1 MATLHEIQPALQY
14 AAEHRDEAVSLAEM
28 ASAAG
33 QRMFSFHRAFASVA
47 SETPR
52 QYTERLRLDRAAAL
66 LLSTKLTI
74 LEIALACGYQS
85 HEVFVRAFRRRF
97 RTTPRHYRRNDAIS
111 AKSARHL
118 LEFDPCL
125 HFYRYQTP
133 ENNFMAYT
141 IEIQQLAEQPIL
153 YIRSRVKRSDIAATI
168 GSSLGAIVAY
178 AMQNGAAI
186 SGHPLTRYSE
196 MGPGMITME
205 PAMRVASHP
214 PADPSGVVI
223 NDTLPAGTAVVT
235 THIGPYD
242 QLTAAY
248 AALEIWMHENGFQPS
263 GAPWEDYIT
272 DPAEVPDPK
281 DWRTDIYWPVVKA

>member
-1 MATLHEIQPALQY
+1 MATLRDIQPALQY
-14 AAEHRDEAVSLAEM
+14 AVGHRDEAVSLAEM

-33 QRMFSFHRAFASVA
+33 QRTFSFHRAFASVA
-47 SETPR
+47 NETPR

-97 RTTPRHYRRNDAIS
+97 RIIPSHYRRKDAVS
-111 AKSARHL
+111 AEAAQRA
-118 LEFDPCL
+118 LELGPCL

-133 ENNFMAYT
+133 EKFMAYT
-141 IEIQQLAEQPIL
+141 IDVQQLNAQPIL
-153 YIRSRVKRSDIAATI
+153 CVRRRVKRDDIAATI

-178 AMQNGAAI
+178 AMQHGSAI
-186 SGHPLTRYSE
+186 NGHPITRYSE
-196 MGPGMITME
+196 MGTGMVTME
-205 PAMRVASHP
+205 PAMRVSSHP
-214 PADPSGVVI
+214 PADPTGAVI
-223 NDTLPAGTAVVT
+223 NDTLPAGPAAVT
-235 THIGPYD
+235 THMGSYD
-242 QLTAAY
+242 QLPAAY
-248 AALEIWMHENGFQPS
+248 AALEIWMHESGYKPS